1 VKAEPSFSRGLGLI
15 ASSCEPGGGLDDRRA
30 AEEVVRL
37 VVVDRERVVP
47 DVVAAVPGL
56 REERIA

>member
-1 VKAEPSFSRGLGLI
+1 VKAEPSFTEIEIETAEVLGR
-15 ASSCEPGGGLDDRRA
+15 GGLDDRRA